1 MTAAEDRTRL
11 IAGDVTS
18 VRLVTEALD
27 QIEADQPRINAYT
40 HVARQLAIDAAQK
53 IDDDRAAG
61 RPVGV
66 LAGLPVA
73 VKDIFTTADMPTT
86 CSSAM
91 LRDYRAP
98 TDAFAVAKIRAA
110 GGVIVGK
117 TNLDEFAMGASTETS
132 AFGPTRNPIDP
143 TLTPG
148 GSSGGAAATVAAG
161 HVGLSIGTDTGGSI
175 RQPAA
180 FCGVC
185 GFKPTYGRVSR
196 RGMIAFSS
204 SLDTGGPIA
213 ATCDDLGILLTA
225 MVGHDPADSTS
236 INAVVDEFTRGVT
249 PEDLTQLRVGVL
261 RESIDHPALDNSIR
275 GAVEKSLSELT
286 DAGATLVDISLPTSP
301 YWVPAYYVI
310 APCEASSNLSRYDG
324 AHYGHRAV
332 GEDGEPI
339 DDLLTMY
346 RRSRAEGFGREV
358 KRRIMLGTFAL
369 SAGYVDAFYNQ
380 ALRVRR
386 LIRQDFDRAFEKVDV
401 LIGPTTPTPP
411 FAIGTKIDD
420 PIAMYLCDLFTVGA
434 NLAGIPAMSLPAG
447 VDAAGRP
454 LAIQLQAPAMQ
465 DARLL
470 RIGAAL
476 EQLLPWRRPAR
487 TPPAPP
493 HP

>member
-1 MTAAEDRTRL
+1 MTVADQRARL
-11 IAGDVTS
+11 IAGETTS
-18 VRLVTEALD
+18 AQLVTEALD
-27 QIEADQPRINAYT
+27 RIEADQPRINAYT
-40 HVARQLAIDAAQK
+40 HVARQSAVRAAGRIDG
-53 IDDDRAAG
+53 DRAAG
-61 RPVGV
+61 RPVGL

-73 VKDIFTTADMPTT
+73 IKDIFTTADMPTT
-86 CSSAM
+86 CSSEM
-91 LRDYRAP
+91 LRGYRPPA
-98 TDAFAVAKIRAA
+98 DAFAVAKIRAA
-110 GGVIVGK
+110 GGVVVGK

-132 AFGPTRNPIDP
+132 AFGPTRNPLNTD
-143 TLTPG
+143 LTPG

-213 ATCDDLGILLTA
+213 ANCQDLGLMLTA

-236 INAVVDEFTRGVT
+236 INAVVDDFTHGVT
-249 PEDLTQLRVGVL
+249 PEPLSGLRVGVL
-261 RESIDHPALDNSIR
+261 RDAIDHPALAPSIAGALNIKLEELR
-275 GAVEKSLSELT
+275 GA
-286 DAGATLVDISLPTSP
+286 GAELVDVHLTTSP

-310 APCEASSNLSRYDG
+310 APCEASSNLSRFGG
-324 AHYGHRAV
+324 AHYGHRTGTEA
-332 GEDGEPI
+332 EPV
-339 DDLLTMY
+339 DELMAMY

-358 KRRIMLGTFAL
+358 KRRILLGTFAL

-386 LIRQDFDRAFEKVDV
+386 LIRRDFEAAFQTADV
-401 LIGPTTPTPP
+401 LIGPTTPSPP
-411 FAIGTKIDD
+411 FAIGSKLED
-420 PIAMYLCDLFTVGA
+420 PVAMYLCDQFTVGA

-447 VDAAGRP
+447 SDDAGRP
-454 LAIQLQAPAMQ
+454 LAVQLQAPAMD

-476 EQLLPWRRPAR
+476 EAGGRR
-487 TPPAPP
+487 
-493 HP
+493 